1 MNILIIED
9 EKPAAEKLKQLIR
22 RLEPDAG
29 ILSSPDSVRESVQWF
44 KHNPP
49 PDLVFMD
56 IQLGDGLS
64 FEIFEQVEVDCPV
77 IFTTAYDE
85 YALRAF
91 KVNSIDYLLK
101 PVDVEELRS
110 ALKKFRRISGQK
122 PDKSVFDQVLKSLTK
137 EYKSRF
143 LVKVGEHIKSLPA
156 AQIQCFYSMDK
167 STFVLT
173 SENRN
178 YDLDYTLDQIESL
191 VDPSSFFRISR
202 KFIINLEF
210 IKDIISYT
218 NSRLKVVLQ
227 GETQDELIVSRE
239 KVRDFKGWLDR

>member
-1 MNILIIED
+1 MKILIIED
-9 EKPAAEKLKQLIR
+9 EKPAAEKLEHLILR
-22 RLEPDAG
+22 VEPGAEV
-29 ILSSPDSVRESVQWF
+29 LARPDSVRESVEWF
-44 KHNPP
+44 NNHPP
-49 PDLVFMD
+49 PDLAFMD

-64 FEIFEQVEVDCPV
+64 FEIFEQAEVNCPV

-101 PVDVEELRS
+101 PVGMDELKS
-110 ALKKFRRISGQK
+110 ALEKFRKVSGQK
-122 PDKSVFDQVLKSLTK
+122 PDKSVFDQVLKSLSK

-143 LVKVGEHIKSLPA
+143 LVKVGEHIRSLPVG
-156 AQIQCFYSMDK
+156 QVQCFYSMDK

-173 SENRN
+173 AENRN
-178 YDLDYTLDQIESL
+178 YDLDYTLEQIESL
-191 VDPSSFFRISR
+191 IDPSMFFRISR
-202 KFIINLEF
+202 KFIIKLEF

-227 GETQDELIVSRE
+227 GETEVELIVSRE
-239 KVRDFKGWLDR
+239 KVKDFKAWLDQ